1 MKRKG
6 SMASGIMIGI
16 AAGVTIGAL
25 GAVNMPGVVNSRF
38 MKNAKKSFKKNA
50 SRTIGAV
57 ESFID
62 CVPKMLS

>member
-1 MKRKG
+1 
-6 SMASGIMIGI
+6 MASGIMIGI

-62 CVPKMLS
+62 YVPKMFS